1 MTSEERH
8 KLHCDFHAGVRM
20 MMDKIE
26 KVAKEKSSW
35 SLSELGE
42 MSDIL
47 KDLAVSEKEIAKA
60 HHLYSEHSDEVY

>member
-1 MTSEERH
+1 MTHEERH

-26 KVAKEKSSW
+26 KVAREKSSW

-47 KDLAVSEKEIAKA
+47 KDLASTEKDVAKVY
-60 HHLYSEHSDEVY
+60 HLYLEHSDEVY